1 MKAVILAGGKG
12 TRLGPYTAVFPKP
25 LMPLGNSPI
34 LEIIIC
40 QLRSHGFTEIWLA
53 VGHLFHLVQ
62 AYFGDGSRFGVTIH
76 YSLEDQPLGT
86 AGPLTLIPGLDEPF
100 LVMNGDVLTDLD
112 YGDLY
117 CHHSECGA
125 SVTVGMYS
133 KEVKIDLGV
142 LVVNSSSEVTNYVEK
157 PTFNYPVSMGIYV
170 ISPEV
175 LQLLPKYKR
184 FDLPDMV
191 HLLLERNDKVAG
203 YLFKGEWLDI
213 GRPDDYAR
221 AAEVYGQHETSP
233 CTPFTMPASAS
244 ESRGAVVASV
254 GR

>member
-25 LMPLGNSPI
+25 LMPLGNHPI
-34 LEIIIC
+34 LEVIIC

-53 VGHLFHLVQ
+53 VGHLSHLLR
-62 AYFGDGSRFGVTIH
+62 AYFGDGSRFGVSIQ

-112 YGDLY
+112 YGHLY
-117 CHHSECGA
+117 CHHLERGA

-175 LQLLPKYKR
+175 LQLLPKNKR

-191 HLLLERNDKVAG
+191 HLLLERKDKVAG
-203 YLFKGEWLDI
+203 FLFQGEWLDI

-221 AAEVYGQHETSP
+221 AAEIYGQPESSP
-233 CTPFTMPASAS
+233 CMPIGMPASVFEHAD
-244 ESRGAVVASV
+244 AMTLA